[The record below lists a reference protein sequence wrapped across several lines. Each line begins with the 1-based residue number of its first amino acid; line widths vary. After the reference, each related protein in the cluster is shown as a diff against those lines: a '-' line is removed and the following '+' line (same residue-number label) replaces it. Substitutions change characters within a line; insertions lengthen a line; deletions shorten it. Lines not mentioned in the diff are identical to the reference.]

1 MVSFSGDGSFN
12 MLTVVVVTGICSVMT
27 GCMGGEMKPDQYF
40 SHGNGL
46 ETDKT
51 N

>member
-1 MVSFSGDGSFN
+1 
-12 MLTVVVVTGICSVMT
+12 MLTVMVVTGICSLMT

-40 SHGNGL
+40 SRSKGL

>member
-1 MVSFSGDGSFN
+1 MVSFSGGGSFN
-12 MLTVVVVTGICSVMT
+12 MLTVVMVTGICSVMT
-27 GCMGGEMKPDQYF
+27 GYMGGEMKPDQYF
-40 SHGNGL
+40 SHGKGL